1 MEKSIIK
8 KNVHLSEKEKQYVAR
23 LIQDG
28 GTLED
33 ISKWHKTRFGKPIA
47 RSKYYR
53 LKSQVSSI
61 LADKLEKSKNKYTR
75 KGEKDLQVFE
85 SHLKDEIA
93 VRTANKDCQK
103 WTFALLSEL
112 ANQIRQKNEFAEME
126 ILKSYNFSTNYW
138 YRFMERQKLTFSKRK
153 KLDQN

>member
-61 LADKLEKSKNKYTR
+61 HYIHISNFIQHVFLKLFIFK
-75 KGEKDLQVFE
+75 
-85 SHLKDEIA
+85 
-93 VRTANKDCQK
+93 
-103 WTFALLSEL
+103 
-112 ANQIRQKNEFAEME
+112 
-126 ILKSYNFSTNYW
+126 
-138 YRFMERQKLTFSKRK
+138 
-153 KLDQN
+153 